1 MTARLSLVL
10 ALVAAAVATV
20 STRPACAQ
28 QARSTRMDPS
38 ARSAG
43 MGGAST
49 AVLWSDDVNGWSN
62 PALLGYSRGLRYGW
76 ANTVLISYA
85 SDVTFQTD
93 RFSYAWGGI
102 GLAVESHTLNYGRIE
117 LTDPLG
123 TPIGSYEPTERVRPL
138 SGGISVSGILETLA
152 SLRGASPPALTRY
165 GDVAVGFARKAVR
178 IRLAPAPYQAE
189 ARTTAS
195 DFGLLLRAKPIP
207 WTDAGRPFC
216 ELTYGFAAL
225 NHNDAPVAFID
236 EDRVDYVL
244 RQYRHG
250 IGARFGVRLS
260 QGASARLE
268 HRFGHWVA
276 NGMDPLLSVAVA
288 ADFSR
293 YQRGPEVRYGTG
305 IDQVGGELVVAN
317 TLAVR
322 FGHVG
327 DEFRGIDGYS
337 LGLGL
342 GFSLADLAGARY
354 DYARDPQGTGLS
366 SLNRHAV
373 AAWVDPV
380 AFVRR

>member
-1 MTARLSLVL
+1 MAARLRLGL
-10 ALVAAAVATV
+10 ALLVAAT
-20 STRPACAQ
+20 TLLPAHPGSAQ
-28 QARSTRMDPS
+28 QGRSTAEDPS

-49 AVLWSDDVNGWSN
+49 AVPWSDDVNGWSN
-62 PALLGYSRGLRYGW
+62 PALLGNARGLRFGW
-76 ANTVLISYA
+76 TTSSLVRIAPGVTLRTDRISYG
-85 SDVTFQTD
+85 
-93 RFSYAWGGI
+93 WGGI
-102 GLAVESHTLNYGRIE
+102 GLAVESHTLNYGRIV

-138 SGGISVSGILETLA
+138 SGGISVSRILETLA
-152 SLRGASPPALTRY
+152 SLRGASPPPLTRY
-165 GDVAVGFARKAVR
+165 GDVAVGFGRKAVR

-189 ARTTAS
+189 ARTTAN
-195 DFGLLLRAKPIP
+195 DFGLLLRATPIP

-225 NHNDAPVAFID
+225 NHNDAPVVFTG

-250 IGARFGVRLS
+250 IGARFGVPMSR
-260 QGASARLE
+260 GAAAGLE
-268 HRFGHWVA
+268 RRFGRWVA
-276 NGMDPLLSVAVA
+276 SGMDPLLSVAVA

-305 IDQVGGELVVAN
+305 TDQVGGELVVAN

-322 FGHVG
+322 LGHVG

-337 LGLGL
+337 FGLGL
-342 GFSLADLAGARY
+342 GFSLADFAGARY
-354 DYARDPQGTGLS
+354 DYARGPQGT
-366 SLNRHAV
+366 SLWSIHRHAV
-373 AAWVDPV
+373 AAWFDPV